1 MHDHRKLG
9 RELGLFD
16 TDPLIGAGLP
26 YWLPAGAEVRHAL
39 EEYLRELER
48 RAGYQHVY
56 SPVLGKRELYE
67 ISGHWSHYRDGMYPA
82 MELGGEEFVLRPSLC
97 PHHALLYRSRGR
109 SYRDLPMRLAELGGQ
124 YRSELS
130 GVLGGLTRVRAM
142 QLNDAHIFC
151 TPDQAAA
158 EARAALAM
166 IGQAYAALG
175 IEPARYRLSL
185 PGPVSSGADG
195 KYVGDPRIWDQAA
208 AILAGILDDSGL
220 PWEAGEGEAAFY
232 GPKIDVQVA
241 DAAEREATLSTVQVD
256 FYQPTQFGLYYTGA
270 DGGRHRP
277 VMVHRSIVGSME
289 RAVAHLIER
298 HGGAFPDWLAPEQLV
313 VLPVADAQDRAA
325 AEVARQAAG
334 LGLRARVAGPDSG
347 TLNRRIRSARLVP
360 YQAVIGEREA
370 TAGQV
375 AVRLRDGRR
384 LPPLPADAVLAGIAA
399 HVAAYRTGLWDAAA

>member
-26 YWLPAGAEVRHAL
+26 YWLPAGAAVRHAL

-48 RAGYQHVY
+48 RAGYSHVY

-67 ISGHWSHYRDGMYPA
+67 ISGHWSHYRDGMYPP
-82 MELGGEEFVLRPSLC
+82 MEVGGEQVVLRPSLC

-109 SYRDLPMRLAELGGQ
+109 SYRELPLRLAELGGQ
-124 YRSELS
+124 YRTELS
-130 GVLGGLTRVRAM
+130 GVLGGLTRVRVM

-166 IGQAYAALG
+166 IRQAYAALG

-185 PGPVSSGADG
+185 PGPARPGTAS

-208 AILAGILDDSGL
+208 AMLAGILDDSGL

-241 DAAEREATLSTVQVD
+241 DAAEREATLSTVQVE
-256 FYQPTQFGLYYTGA
+256 FYQPDRFGLQYTGA
-270 DGGRHRP
+270 DGARHRP

-313 VLPVADAQDRAA
+313 VLPVTDAQAA
-325 AEVARQAAG
+325 AAASVGRHAAG

-347 TLNRRIRSARLVP
+347 TLNRRIRSSRLVP

-370 TAGQV
+370 GAGQV
-375 AVRLRDGRR
+375 AVRLRDGQR
-384 LPPLPADAVLAGIAA
+384 LPPLPADAALAGIAA
-399 HVAAYRTGLWDAAA
+399 HVAAHRIDLWDAA

>member
-1 MHDHRKLG
+1 MDDHRKLG

-26 YWLPAGAEVRHAL
+26 FWLPAGAAVRHAL

-48 RAGYQHVY
+48 RAGYSHVY

-67 ISGHWSHYRDGMYPA
+67 ISGHWSHYRDGMYPPMDA
-82 MELGGEEFVLRPSLC
+82 GGEQVVLRPSLC

-109 SYRDLPMRLAELGGQ
+109 SYRELPLRLAELGGQ
-124 YRSELS
+124 YRTELS

-166 IGQAYAALG
+166 IRQAYAALG

-185 PGPVSSGADG
+185 PSPGSAS
-195 KYVGDPRIWDQAA
+195 KYVGDPRICDQAA
-208 AILAGILDDSGL
+208 ALLAGILDDSGL

-256 FYQPTQFGLYYTGA
+256 FYQPERFGLQYTGA
-270 DGGRHRP
+270 DGDRHRP

-313 VLPVADAQDRAA
+313 VLPVTDAQAA
-325 AEVARQAAG
+325 AAASVCGHAMG

-347 TLNRRIRSARLVP
+347 TLNRRIRSSRLVP

-370 TAGQV
+370 GAGQV

-384 LPPLPADAVLAGIAA
+384 LPSLPAAAALAGIAA
-399 HVAAYRTGLWDAAA
+399 HVAAHRIDLWDAA